1 MNAPAP
7 DLLAIDVGNTRAKG
21 GWFAKGQLV
30 RHEAWRTADVVRIF
44 ASEVPP
50 RVIASNVAGPH
61 IGAQIMEQCA
71 LNGVALHLI
80 RSLPQQCGVMNG
92 YRDPGQLGTDR
103 WAALI
108 AARAA
113 GEGARLVVVAGT
125 ATTIDML
132 HSDGRFL
139 GGLIVPGLALMRQS
153 LNRGTAQLP
162 DEEGATTSFPT
173 STPEAIANG
182 ALQATLG
189 AIDRMRAV
197 LRNACGA
204 SGDSGAAPRIVLS
217 GGAGPVLHAQL
228 DAAGEVEWREHL
240 VLEGL
245 ARISAEA
252 FR

>member
-1 MNAPAP
+1 MSQATRPEP
-7 DLLAIDVGNTRAKG
+7 GLLAIDVGNTRAKG
-21 GWFAKGQLV
+21 GWFADGKLV
-30 RHEAWRTADVVRIF
+30 RHEAWRTEDVVRIF

-50 RVIASNVAGPH
+50 QVIASNVAGPH

-71 LNGVALHLI
+71 LNGVALHVI
-80 RSLPQQCGVMNG
+80 RSLPEQCGVVNG

-103 WAALI
+103 WAALV
-108 AARAA
+108 AARAVQ
-113 GEGARLVVVAGT
+113 EGPCLVVVAGT

-132 HSDGRFL
+132 HPDGRFL
-139 GGLIVPGLALMRQS
+139 GGLIVPGLSLMRQS

-162 DEEGATTSFPT
+162 DIEGAITPFPA

-189 AIDRMRAV
+189 AMDRMRAV
-197 LRNACGA
+197 LREAAGA
-204 SGDSGAAPRIVLS
+204 EPRILLS
-217 GGAGPVLHAQL
+217 GGAGPVLRPHIEAEC
-228 DAAGEVEWREHL
+228 AVEWREHL

-245 ARISAEA
+245 ARISREA

>member
-1 MNAPAP
+1 MSP
-7 DLLAIDVGNTRAKG
+7 DLLAIDVGNTRVKA
-21 GWFAKGQLV
+21 GWFAKGALV
-30 RHEAWRTADVVRIF
+30 STEAWNTADVVRIF
-44 ASEVPP
+44 ASDVPD

-71 LNGVALHLI
+71 LNGVALHMI
-80 RSLPQQCGVMNG
+80 RSLPAQCGVING

-113 GEGARLVVVAGT
+113 GAGAKLMVVAGT

-132 HSDGRFL
+132 HADGRFL
-139 GGLIVPGLALMRQS
+139 GGLILPGIRLMRAS

-162 DEEGATTSFPT
+162 DDEGAMVRLPA
-173 STPEAIANG
+173 STPEAINSG

-189 AIDRMRAV
+189 AVDRMRDV
-197 LRNACGA
+197 LKVE
-204 SGDSGAAPRIVLS
+204 SGVDPVLLLS
-217 GGAGPVLHAQL
+217 GGAAPALLPHLQSEYSPGSI
-228 DAAGEVEWREHL
+228 EWHEHL
-240 VLEGL
+240 VLQGL
-245 ARISAEA
+245 ARIAEEA

>member
-1 MNAPAP
+1 MTAEP
-7 DLLAIDVGNTRAKG
+7 DLLAIDAGNTRVKG
-21 GWFAKGQLV
+21 GWFANGKLV

-44 ASEVPP
+44 ASDLPP

-71 LNGVALHLI
+71 LNGVALQVI
-80 RSLPQQCGVMNG
+80 RSLPAQCGVVNG

-103 WAALI
+103 WAALV
-108 AARAA
+108 AARALHD
-113 GEGARLVVVAGT
+113 GASLVVVAGT

-132 HSDGRFL
+132 HPDGRFL

-153 LNRGTAQLP
+153 LNRSTAQLP
-162 DEEGATTSFPT
+162 DLEGAITDFPV
-173 STPEAIANG
+173 STEEAIANG

-189 AIDRMRAV
+189 AIDRMGSV
-197 LRNACGA
+197 LRGA
-204 SGDSGAAPRIVLS
+204 SGFQPRILLS
-217 GGAGPVLHAQL
+217 GGAAPVLHPWLEAS
-228 DAAGEVEWREHL
+228 ASVAWREHL

-245 ARISAEA
+245 ARISEEV

>member
-1 MNAPAP
+1 MSPEP

-21 GWFAKGQLV
+21 GWFANGKLV
-30 RHEAWRTADVVRIF
+30 RHEAWRTPDVVRIF

-61 IGAQIMEQCA
+61 IGAQIREQCA
-71 LNGVALHLI
+71 LNGVELHVI
-80 RSLPQQCGVMNG
+80 RSLPEQCGVVNG

-108 AARAA
+108 AARALHQDPC
-113 GEGARLVVVAGT
+113 LVVVAGT

-132 HSDGRFL
+132 HADGRFL
-139 GGLIVPGLALMRQS
+139 GGVIIPGLSLMRQS

-162 DEEGATTSFPT
+162 DEDGATTRFPA
-173 STPEAIANG
+173 STPEAIASG
-182 ALQATLG
+182 TLLATLG
-189 AIDRMRAV
+189 AIDRLRAV
-197 LRNACGA
+197 LRDA
-204 SGDSGAAPRIVLS
+204 SGAEPRILLS
-217 GGAGPVLHAQL
+217 GGAGPVLQPQL
-228 DAAGEVEWREHL
+228 DIPGNVEWREHL

-245 ARISAEA
+245 SRIAKDA

>member
-1 MNAPAP
+1 MSQPEP
-7 DLLAIDVGNTRAKG
+7 DLLAIDAGNTRVKG
-21 GWFAKGQLV
+21 GWFANGQLV

-71 LNGVALHLI
+71 LNGAALHVI
-80 RSLPQQCGVMNG
+80 RSLPEQCGVVNG

-108 AARAA
+108 AARSLER
-113 GEGARLVVVAGT
+113 GPCLVVVAGT

-132 HSDGRFL
+132 HADGRFL

-162 DEEGATTSFPT
+162 DEEGATTHFPA

-189 AIDRMRAV
+189 AVSRMRQV
-197 LRNACGA
+197 LC
-204 SGDSGAAPRIVLS
+204 DAAGSEPNLLLS
-217 GGAGPVLHAQL
+217 GGAGPVLRPHLEA
-228 DAAGEVEWREHL
+228 DAGAGVEWREHL

-245 ARISAEA
+245 ARISQEA